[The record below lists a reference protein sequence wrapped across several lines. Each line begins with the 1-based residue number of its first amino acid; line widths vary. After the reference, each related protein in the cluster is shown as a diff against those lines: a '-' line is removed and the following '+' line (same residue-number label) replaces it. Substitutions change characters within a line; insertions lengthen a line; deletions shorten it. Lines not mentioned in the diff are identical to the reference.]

1 MITLIICINAR
12 YEIVLRRIHLEYTQ
26 IILML
31 RAADIVRLVH
41 VDAFEIYLLFK
52 DVVKL
57 ARRIKLL
64 IVVAIES
71 RIEIHNLRLSLS

>member
-12 YEIVLRRIHLEYTQ
+12 YEIVLWRIHLEYSQ
-26 IILML
+26 SILML
-31 RAADIVRLVH
+31 RAAHIVRLIH
-41 VDAFEIYLLFK
+41 VDAFKIYLLFE

-71 RIEIHNLRLSLS
+71 RIEIHNLGLCLS